1 MYHSNCDKPRP
12 IEVLCSKRARDV
24 ACGSLMFEM
33 CFSLGVC
40 ISVVCTSNCEKPR
53 LIEALRSKRV
63 RDIACGSSHSA
74 AIISSGE
81 LFTWGLG
88 DYGRLGHGDNATQLR
103 PKQVQPP
110 QHRYYFVLDILFYFR
125 LHLY

>member
-1 MYHSNCDKPRP
+1 MECIFTSVSADC
-12 IEVLCSKRARDV
+12 VCLS
-24 ACGSLMFEM
+24 
-33 CFSLGVC
+33 FS
-40 ISVVCTSNCEKPR
+40 SNCEKPR

-74 AIISSGE
+74 AIISNGD

-103 PKQVQPP
+103 PKQVP
-110 QHRYYFVLDILFYFR
+110 
-125 LHLY
+125 LHHCVVCTSLSTVSSAV

>member
-1 MYHSNCDKPRP
+1 M
-12 IEVLCSKRARDV
+12 LC
-24 ACGSLMFEM
+24 
-33 CFSLGVC
+33 
-40 ISVVCTSNCEKPR
+40 SNCEKPR

-74 AIISSGE
+74 AIISNGD

-103 PKQVQPP
+103 PKQVQLCSMTESLLIISTLILTL
-110 QHRYYFVLDILFYFR
+110 RLYFSKTSLWYTVFMECVLNLSFSFVFFFSSFS
-125 LHLY
+125 LLM

>member
-1 MYHSNCDKPRP
+1 
-12 IEVLCSKRARDV
+12 VV
-24 ACGSLMFEM
+24 T
-33 CFSLGVC
+33 LGC
-40 ISVVCTSNCEKPR
+40 SNCEKPR

-74 AIISSGE
+74 AIISNGD

-103 PKQVQPP
+103 PKQVF
-110 QHRYYFVLDILFYFR
+110 RLLFFYFPHFFKFW
-125 LHLY
+125 HLLSLM